1 MSIMSCLSVVFLPL
15 RRRILSMS
23 SCAVYASTSV
33 VVLRRSPAF
42 SCHILV
48 WRWPRRGTSLANS
61 PVRAILSLLLAP
73 VLWLSVW
80 SVCIFE
86 YLFVWVF
93 PNLPSIR
100 YIKVSFSKLSNT
112 SAGPYFSFCSPCN
125 QHWAGLFS
133 ALAPIVVAFQCFIS
147 RVSFRFKLRCLRLC
161 IATSL
166 VLSIYAW
173 CLLCVWVLTRCSGR
187 IEYAI
192 TFIKFEVMSL
202 SRQLLHSGWDFSPW
216 V

>member
-61 PVRAILSLLLAP
+61 PVRVILSLLLAP

-80 SVCIFE
+80 SVCVFE

-93 PNLPSIR
+93 PNLPGNVILKYASQNFQI
-100 YIKVSFSKLSNT
+100 LL
-112 SAGPYFSFCSPCN
+112 
-125 QHWAGLFS
+125 Q
-133 ALAPIVVAFQCFIS
+133 ALTFPFV
-147 RVSFRFKLRCLRLC
+147 LP
-161 IATSL
+161 ATSTEL
-166 VLSIYAW
+166 GCSLQPVLSW
-173 CLLCVWVLTRCSGR
+173 VVFCLGTYCSS
-187 IEYAI
+187 ISV
-192 TFIKFEVMSL
+192 FHVKSL
-202 SRQLLHSGWDFSPW
+202 IQI
-216 V
+216 